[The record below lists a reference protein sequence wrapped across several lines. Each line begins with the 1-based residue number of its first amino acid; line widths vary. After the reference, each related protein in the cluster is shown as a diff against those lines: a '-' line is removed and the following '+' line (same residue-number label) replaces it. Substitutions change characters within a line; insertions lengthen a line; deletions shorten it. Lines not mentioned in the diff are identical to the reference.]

1 MPPFR
6 RTHRAPDATGAK
18 VIDPP
23 VRGAA
28 DGSGGSIEALV
39 DNNRL
44 LRAAFDTRIGDLKL
58 WELVAATRREVLTV
72 AAEYS
77 RSYRDIVR
85 PDNVAE
91 WIARPIIM
99 GGHQP
104 DLFHPG
110 VWLKNAALD
119 AYARQVGG
127 TALNIV
133 VDSDR
138 CARTTIAV
146 PVGTPREARLEH
158 VPFDAMAP
166 EMAWEERGIL
176 DEDCFDSFGDRASD
190 LLAPLVPD
198 PILRRWWP
206 LAIERACESHRLGLA
221 IAQARHILEQRFG
234 FETLELP
241 VSEMMRLPTVMVF
254 MGWLLAHARPLHEA
268 YNASLAAYRRE
279 HRVRGRGRPMPDL
292 AVRHDASGEWL
303 EVPWW
308 LWSRDD
314 TRRRR
319 VFAHAT
325 PDMLALSDMET
336 LRVELPIAPDIS
348 PSKWIDAL
356 SRMEEHGLRLRP
368 RAILTTLVSR
378 VLVADVF
385 VHGIGGAAYDR
396 ITDDIVRRLTGCD
409 PPRHAVVSGTLRLPI
424 ERAFPGFDA
433 DDPEAK
439 LAALQRQI
447 RDIEFH
453 PETFLEPLA
462 AQSHEVRDLAL
473 EKHRWIDTFPTPALA
488 KRRCREIRA
497 ANERMVFHARDVKDG
512 LLARVGPLAAAVRA
526 RKLLA
531 ARDYP
536 WCFYAEKTLKS
547 FLLLESG

>member
-6 RTHRAPDATGAK
+6 RTHRAPDVSGERL
-18 VIDPP
+18 IDPP
-23 VRGAA
+23 VRSAA
-28 DGSGGSIEALV
+28 DDSGGSIEALV

-72 AAEYS
+72 AAEYT

-85 PDNVAE
+85 PDNMAE

-110 VWLKNAALD
+110 VWLKNSALD

-138 CARTTIAV
+138 CARTTVAV

-158 VPFDAMAP
+158 VPFDAAAP
-166 EMAWEERGIL
+166 EMPWEERGIL

-190 LLAPLVPD
+190 LLEPLVPD
-198 PILRRWWP
+198 CILRRWWP

-221 IAQARHILEQRFG
+221 IAQARHILEERFG
-234 FETLELP
+234 LQTLELP

-254 MGWLLAHARPLHEA
+254 MGWLLAHSRRLHEA

-279 HRVRGRGRPMPDL
+279 HQVRGRARPMPDL

-319 VFAHAT
+319 VFAQAT

-336 LRVELPIAPDIS
+336 LRVELPIAPGLT

-385 VHGIGGAAYDR
+385 VHGIGGSAYDR

-433 DDPEAK
+433 DNPAAR
-439 LAALQRQI
+439 LAAVQRQI
-447 RDIEFH
+447 RDLEFH
-453 PETFLEPLA
+453 PERFLEPLA
-462 AQSHEVRDLAL
+462 AQSQEVRDLAT
-473 EKHRWIDTFPTPALA
+473 EKRRWIDTFPTPGLA
-488 KRRCREIRA
+488 QRRCREIRA
-497 ANERMVFHARDVKDG
+497 ANERMVFHARQIRDELFG
-512 LLARVGPLAAAVRA
+512 RVGPLAAAVRA
-526 RKLLA
+526 RKALES
-531 ARDYP
+531 RDYP